1 MLFDEL
7 EFQRLVLRGIA
18 RVPAIVTHDEAV
30 PALGE
35 LEPDPEVI
43 EALRSRLAEH
53 GVDLESEESDVAAL
67 LHDAPDLM
75 ERRQRDRQQAMA
87 RESARGQSTGA
98 GTSDPVRM
106 YLREIGRVP
115 LLTGPE
121 ERELAALIK
130 AGAAAVEELN
140 HLNAS
145 ELAATEATL
154 AAADSDASDLTATDR
169 TATDRTV
176 ADLTAIERSDTE
188 GSDTA
193 ETANPQGLEP
203 VDPARRLALKR
214 VIRKGAEAREELT
227 QANLRLVVSI
237 AKRYASTNMPLLDL
251 VQEGNLGLMRAV
263 EKFDGEKGFKFST
276 YATWWIRQAITRAI
290 ADQSRTIRIPV
301 HMVEAMN
308 RVLRTKL
315 DLAQRL
321 EREPSIEE
329 LSAATDLPVDRV
341 EELLRIAVDPL
352 SLDMPMNEES
362 DASLGD
368 RVQDEN
374 AASPAAVAEMAML
387 HEAVDEALSDLAPRE
402 RELLRMRFGLDDGQP
417 RTLEEV
423 ARSFNVTR
431 ERVRQIETKTL
442 LKLGHSD
449 HGLRLID
456 YLES

>member
-7 EFQRLVLRGIA
+7 EFLRLVQLGSA
-18 RVPAIVTHDEAV
+18 RVPALVSHDEAV
-30 PALGE
+30 PALGA

-43 EALRSRLAEH
+43 EALRTRLAEH
-53 GVDLESEESDVAAL
+53 AVELESEEIDVATL
-67 LHDAPDLM
+67 LDDASDLM
-75 ERRQRDRQQAMA
+75 KRRHHDRQQALA
-87 RESARGQSTGA
+87 RDSARGQSAGV

-121 ERELAALIK
+121 ERVLSALIK
-130 AGAAAVEELN
+130 EGMAAEEQLKQFDAISAPATEAAAFRDTELSTDTDVESANSDRMQRRSLERTVKRGAAAK
-140 HLNAS
+140 A
-145 ELAATEATL
+145 
-154 AAADSDASDLTATDR
+154 
-169 TATDRTV
+169 
-176 ADLTAIERSDTE
+176 
-188 GSDTA
+188 
-193 ETANPQGLEP
+193 
-203 VDPARRLALKR
+203 
-214 VIRKGAEAREELT
+214 ELT

-251 VQEGNLGLMRAV
+251 AQEGNLGLMRAV

-308 RVLRTKL
+308 RVLRMKL
-315 DLAQRL
+315 DLTQRL
-321 EREPSIEE
+321 EREPTIEE
-329 LSAATDLPVDRV
+329 LAISTDLPVDRV
-341 EELLRIAVDPL
+341 QELLRIAVDPL

-368 RVQDEN
+368 RVQDQN

-387 HEAVDEALSDLAPRE
+387 HDAVAEALSDLAPRE

-449 HGLRLID
+449 HGVRLMD

>member
-7 EFQRLVLRGIA
+7 EFQRLVHRGIA
-18 RVPAIVTHDEAV
+18 RVPALVTHDEAV

-87 RESARGQSTGA
+87 RESARGQSAGA

-140 HLNAS
+140 QMNAS
-145 ELAATEATL
+145 ELAAPEATL
-154 AAADSDASDLTATDR
+154 ASSDFTAPDFTAPDFTAADRAVAGLTA
-169 TATDRTV
+169 V
-176 ADLTAIERSDTE
+176 ERSDT
-188 GSDTA
+188 A
-193 ETANPQGLEP
+193 EAVIPQDLEP

-263 EKFDGEKGFKFST
+263 EKFDGERGFKFST

-315 DLAQRL
+315 ELTQRL

-387 HEAVDEALSDLAPRE
+387 HEAVEEALSDLAPRE

>member
-7 EFQRLVLRGIA
+7 EFQRLVYRGIA
-18 RVPAIVTHDEAV
+18 RVPALVTHDEAV

-87 RESARGQSTGA
+87 RESARGQSAGA

-140 HLNAS
+140 QMNAS
-145 ELAATEATL
+145 ELAAPEATL
-154 AAADSDASDLTATDR
+154 ASSDFTAPDFTAADRAVAGLTA
-169 TATDRTV
+169 V
-176 ADLTAIERSDTE
+176 ERSDT
-188 GSDTA
+188 A
-193 ETANPQGLEP
+193 EAVIPQDLEP

-315 DLAQRL
+315 ELTQRL

-352 SLDMPMNEES
+352 SHDMPMNEES

-387 HEAVDEALSDLAPRE
+387 HEAVEEALSDLAPRE

-449 HGLRLID
+449 HGVRLMD

>member
-1 MLFDEL
+1 MQFDDL
-7 EFQRLVLRGIA
+7 EFRRLVHRGQA
-18 RVPAIVTHDEAV
+18 RVPAMVTHDEAV

-43 EALRSRLAEH
+43 AALRDRLAEH
-53 GVDLESEESDVAAL
+53 DIELESEESDVAAL
-67 LHDAPDLM
+67 LDDATELLK
-75 ERRQRDRQQAMA
+75 RRHRDRQQAMA
-87 RESARGQSTGA
+87 RESARGSSASA

-121 ERELAALIK
+121 ERELSVLIK
-130 AGAAAVEELN
+130 AGIAAEEELA
-140 HLNAS
+140 L
-145 ELAATEATL
+145 LD
-154 AAADSDASDLTATDR
+154 ADADAD
-169 TATDRTV
+169 
-176 ADLTAIERSDTE
+176 AD
-188 GSDTA
+188 A
-193 ETANPQGLEP
+193 ETVGARELDT
-203 VDPARRLALKR
+203 DPSIAARRRALTR
-214 VIRKGAEAREELT
+214 VVRKGAAAKAELT

-308 RVLRTKL
+308 RVLRTKIE
-315 DLAQRL
+315 LAQRL
-321 EREPSIEE
+321 EREPTVEE
-329 LSAATDLPVDRV
+329 LAAASDLPVERV

-362 DASLGD
+362 DTSLGD
-368 RVQDEN
+368 RVRDEN

-387 HEAVDEALSDLAPRE
+387 HEAVEDALFDLAPRE

-449 HGLRLID
+449 HSARLID

>member
-1 MLFDEL
+1 MNVLFDEL
-7 EFQRLVLRGIA
+7 ELQRLVHLGGT

-30 PALGE
+30 PALGS

-43 EALRSRLAEH
+43 ESLRSRLAEH
-53 GVDLESEESDVAAL
+53 GVDLESAESDVAAL
-67 LHDAPDLM
+67 LDDAPDLM
-75 ERRQRDRQQAMA
+75 ERRHRDRQQALA
-87 RESARGQSTGA
+87 LESKRGQSSGA

-121 ERELAALIK
+121 ERELAELIK
-130 AGAAAVEELN
+130 NGAAAAEEL
-140 HLNAS
+140 HRAAEEGRGE
-145 ELAATEATL
+145 ELAGPEL
-154 AAADSDASDLTATDR
+154 
-169 TATDRTV
+169 V
-176 ADLTAIERSDTE
+176 
-188 GSDTA
+188 
-193 ETANPQGLEP
+193 
-203 VDPARRLALKR
+203 ALKR
-214 VIRKGAEAREELT
+214 TARKGEDAKAELT

-237 AKRYASTNMPLLDL
+237 AKRYSSTNMPLLDL

-263 EKFDGEKGFKFST
+263 DKFDGEKGFKFST

-308 RVLRTKL
+308 RVLRLKI

-321 EREPSIEE
+321 EREPTIEE
-329 LSAATDLPVDRV
+329 LALTADLPVERV
-341 EELLRIAVDPL
+341 QELLRIAIDPL
-352 SLDMPMNEES
+352 SLDMPMSEES

-368 RVQDEN
+368 RVRDDN

-387 HEAVDEALSDLAPRE
+387 HDAVAEALSDLTPRE
-402 RELLRMRFGLDDGQP
+402 QELLRMRFGLDDGQP

-449 HGLRLID
+449 HSGRLID
-456 YLES
+456 YLEN

>member
-7 EFQRLVLRGIA
+7 EFQRLVHRGIG

-43 EALRSRLAEH
+43 EALRSRLAEQ

-87 RESARGQSTGA
+87 RESARGQSAGA

-140 HLNAS
+140 QLNAS
-145 ELAATEATL
+145 ELGATEATL
-154 AAADSDASDLTATDR
+154 AATDSAADLTGADLTGADLTVTDR
-169 TATDRTV
+169 AVT
-176 ADLTAIERSDTE
+176 DLTAIERSDT
-188 GSDTA
+188 A
-193 ETANPQGLEP
+193 ERVIPQDLEP
-203 VDPARRLALKR
+203 VDPVRRAALKR

-315 DLAQRL
+315 ELAQRL
-321 EREPSIEE
+321 EREPSIDE
-329 LSAATDLPVDRV
+329 LSAATDLPVERV

-387 HEAVDEALSDLAPRE
+387 HEAVEEALSDLAPRE

>member
-7 EFQRLVLRGIA
+7 EFQRLVHRGIA
-18 RVPAIVTHDEAV
+18 RVPALVTHDEAV

-87 RESARGQSTGA
+87 RESARGQSAGA

-140 HLNAS
+140 QMNAS
-145 ELAATEATL
+145 ELAAPEATL
-154 AAADSDASDLTATDR
+154 ASSDFTAADRAVAGLTA
-169 TATDRTV
+169 V
-176 ADLTAIERSDTE
+176 ERSDT
-188 GSDTA
+188 A
-193 ETANPQGLEP
+193 EAVIPQDLEP

-315 DLAQRL
+315 ELTQRL

-387 HEAVDEALSDLAPRE
+387 HEAVEEALSDLAPRE

-449 HGLRLID
+449 HGVRLMD

>member
-7 EFQRLVLRGIA
+7 EFQRLVHRGIA
-18 RVPAIVTHDEAV
+18 RVPALVTHDEAV

-87 RESARGQSTGA
+87 RESARGQSAGA

-140 HLNAS
+140 QMNAS
-145 ELAATEATL
+145 ELAAPEATL
-154 AAADSDASDLTATDR
+154 ASSDFTAPDFTAPDFTAADRAVAGLTA
-169 TATDRTV
+169 V
-176 ADLTAIERSDTE
+176 ERSDT
-188 GSDTA
+188 A
-193 ETANPQGLEP
+193 EAVIPQDLEP

-315 DLAQRL
+315 ELTQRL

-387 HEAVDEALSDLAPRE
+387 HEAVEEALSDLAPRE

>member
-1 MLFDEL
+1 MTIVFDEL
-7 EFQRLVLRGIA
+7 ELQRLVHRGA
-18 RVPAIVTHDEAV
+18 SRVPPIVTHDEAV

-35 LEPDPEVI
+35 LEPDPEII
-43 EALRSRLAEH
+43 ENLRSRLAEH
-53 GVDLESEESDVAAL
+53 GIDLESAESDVAAL
-67 LHDAPDLM
+67 LEDVPDLM
-75 ERRQRDRQQAMA
+75 ERRHRDRQQALA
-87 RESARGQSTGA
+87 RESMRGGSASA

-121 ERELAALIK
+121 ERELSELIK
-130 AGAAAVEELN
+130 LGA
-140 HLNAS
+140 
-145 ELAATEATL
+145 T
-154 AAADSDASDLTATDR
+154 AADELQRAQDEGRLDELDASQRA
-169 TATDRTV
+169 
-176 ADLTAIERSDTE
+176 
-188 GSDTA
+188 
-193 ETANPQGLEP
+193 
-203 VDPARRLALKR
+203 ALKR
-214 VIRKGAEAREELT
+214 VARKGEDARTELT

-237 AKRYASTNMPLLDL
+237 AKRYSSTNMPLLDL

-276 YATWWIRQAITRAI
+276 YATWWIRQSITRAI

-308 RVLRTKL
+308 RVLRLKL

-321 EREPSIEE
+321 EREPTMEE
-329 LSAATDLPVDRV
+329 LSVVADLPVERV
-341 EELLRIAVDPL
+341 EELLRIAIDPL

-368 RVQDEN
+368 RVQDES

-387 HEAVDEALSDLAPRE
+387 HEAVEEALADLAPRE
-402 RELLRMRFGLDDGQP
+402 RQLLRMRFGLDDGQP

-449 HGLRLID
+449 HSGHLID

>member
-7 EFQRLVLRGIA
+7 EFQRLVHRGIA
-18 RVPAIVTHDEAV
+18 RVPALVTHDEAV

-87 RESARGQSTGA
+87 RESARGQSAGA

-140 HLNAS
+140 QMNAS
-145 ELAATEATL
+145 ELAAPEATL
-154 AAADSDASDLTATDR
+154 ASSDFTAPDFTAPDFTAADRAVAGLTA
-169 TATDRTV
+169 V
-176 ADLTAIERSDTE
+176 ERSDT
-188 GSDTA
+188 A
-193 ETANPQGLEP
+193 EAVIPQDLEP

-315 DLAQRL
+315 ELTQRL

-352 SLDMPMNEES
+352 SLDMPMNGES

-387 HEAVDEALSDLAPRE
+387 HEAVEEALSDLAPRE

>member
-7 EFQRLVLRGIA
+7 EFQRLVHRGLA
-18 RVPAIVTHDEAV
+18 RVPALVTHDEAV
-30 PALGE
+30 PALGD

-43 EALRSRLAEH
+43 AALRSRLAVHAVE
-53 GVDLESEESDVAAL
+53 LESEESDVAAL
-67 LHDAPDLM
+67 LDDASDLM
-75 ERRQRDRQQAMA
+75 RRRHQDRQQALA
-87 RESARGQSTGA
+87 RESARGQSAGA

-121 ERELAALIK
+121 ERELSALIK
-130 AGAAAVEELN
+130 AGAAAEEQLEQF
-140 HLNAS
+140 H
-145 ELAATEATL
+145 AAEKPVDGSGAAEGGTDTERAFFDPGQRRSLERTAKRG
-154 AAADSDASDLTATDR
+154 AAAKA
-169 TATDRTV
+169 
-176 ADLTAIERSDTE
+176 
-188 GSDTA
+188 
-193 ETANPQGLEP
+193 
-203 VDPARRLALKR
+203 
-214 VIRKGAEAREELT
+214 ELT

-315 DLAQRL
+315 DLTQRL
-321 EREPSIEE
+321 EREPTIEE
-329 LSAATDLPVDRV
+329 LSSATDLSVERV
-341 EELLRIAVDPL
+341 EELLRIAIDPL
-352 SLDMPMNEES
+352 SLDMPMSEES

-387 HEAVDEALSDLAPRE
+387 HEAVEEALSDLAPRE

-456 YLES
+456 YLEN

>member
-7 EFQRLVLRGIA
+7 EFQRLVHRGIA
-18 RVPAIVTHDEAV
+18 RVPALVTHDEAV

-67 LHDAPDLM
+67 LHDVPDLM
-75 ERRQRDRQQAMA
+75 ERRQRDRQQALA
-87 RESARGQSTGA
+87 RESARGQSAGA

-140 HLNAS
+140 QLNAS
-145 ELAATEATL
+145 ELAATQATP
-154 AAADSDASDLTATDR
+154 AASDLAASGHTATD
-169 TATDRTV
+169 TLISHD
-176 ADLTAIERSDTE
+176 
-188 GSDTA
+188 
-193 ETANPQGLEP
+193 LEP

-315 DLAQRL
+315 ELTQRL

-387 HEAVDEALSDLAPRE
+387 HEAVEEALSDLAPRE

>member
-7 EFQRLVLRGIA
+7 EFQRLVHRGIA
-18 RVPAIVTHDEAV
+18 RAPALVTHDEAV

-87 RESARGQSTGA
+87 RESARGQSAGA

-140 HLNAS
+140 QMNAS
-145 ELAATEATL
+145 ELAAPEATL
-154 AAADSDASDLTATDR
+154 ASSDFTAPDFTAPDFTAADRAVAGLTA
-169 TATDRTV
+169 V
-176 ADLTAIERSDTE
+176 ERSDT
-188 GSDTA
+188 A
-193 ETANPQGLEP
+193 EAVIPQDLEP

-315 DLAQRL
+315 ELTQRL

-387 HEAVDEALSDLAPRE
+387 HEAVEEALSDLAPRE

>member
-7 EFQRLVLRGIA
+7 EFQRLVHRGLA
-18 RVPAIVTHDEAV
+18 RVPALVTHDEAV
-30 PALGE
+30 PALGD
-35 LEPDPEVI
+35 LEPAPEVI
-43 EALRSRLAEH
+43 AALRARLAEH
-53 GVDLESEESDVAAL
+53 EVELESEESDVAAL
-67 LHDAPDLM
+67 LDDASDLI
-75 ERRQRDRQQAMA
+75 RRRHQDRQQALA
-87 RESARGQSTGA
+87 RESARGQSAGA

-121 ERELAALIK
+121 ERELSALIK
-130 AGAAAVEELN
+130 AGAAAEEQLEQ
-140 HLNAS
+140 LDAITA
-145 ELAATEATL
+145 AATEAVASLDAQEDADAKVTAEAEVDL
-154 AAADSDASDLTATDR
+154 ADAFQKSTGDADIESASSDRMQRRSLERTVKRGAAAKA
-169 TATDRTV
+169 
-176 ADLTAIERSDTE
+176 
-188 GSDTA
+188 
-193 ETANPQGLEP
+193 
-203 VDPARRLALKR
+203 
-214 VIRKGAEAREELT
+214 ELT

-276 YATWWIRQAITRAI
+276 YATWWIRQAITRAM

-315 DLAQRL
+315 DLTQRL
-321 EREPSIEE
+321 EREPTIEE
-329 LSAATDLPVDRV
+329 LSSATDLPVDRV
-341 EELLRIAVDPL
+341 EELLRIAIDPL
-352 SLDMPMNEES
+352 SLDMPMGEES

-368 RVQDEN
+368 RVRDES

-387 HEAVDEALSDLAPRE
+387 HEAVEDALSDLAPRE

-449 HGLRLID
+449 HSGRLID
-456 YLES
+456 YLEN

>member
-7 EFQRLVLRGIA
+7 EFLRLVQLGSA
-18 RVPAIVTHDEAV
+18 RVPALVSHDEAV
-30 PALGE
+30 PALGA

-43 EALRSRLAEH
+43 EALRTRLAEH
-53 GVDLESEESDVAAL
+53 AVELESEEIDVATL
-67 LHDAPDLM
+67 LDDASDLM
-75 ERRQRDRQQAMA
+75 KRRHHDRQQALA
-87 RESARGQSTGA
+87 RDSARGQSAGV

-121 ERELAALIK
+121 ERVLSALIK
-130 AGAAAVEELN
+130 EGMAAEEQLKQFDAISAPATEAASFRDTELSTDTDVESANSDRMQRRSLERTVKRGAAAK
-140 HLNAS
+140 A
-145 ELAATEATL
+145 
-154 AAADSDASDLTATDR
+154 
-169 TATDRTV
+169 
-176 ADLTAIERSDTE
+176 
-188 GSDTA
+188 
-193 ETANPQGLEP
+193 
-203 VDPARRLALKR
+203 
-214 VIRKGAEAREELT
+214 ELT

-251 VQEGNLGLMRAV
+251 AQEGNLGLMRAV

-308 RVLRTKL
+308 RVLRMKL
-315 DLAQRL
+315 DLTQRL
-321 EREPSIEE
+321 EREPTIEE
-329 LSAATDLPVDRV
+329 LAISTDLPVDRV
-341 EELLRIAVDPL
+341 QELLRIAVDPL

-368 RVQDEN
+368 RVQDQN

-387 HEAVDEALSDLAPRE
+387 HDAVAEALSDLAPRE

-449 HGLRLID
+449 HGVRLMD

>member
-7 EFQRLVLRGIA
+7 EFLRLVQLGSA
-18 RVPAIVTHDEAV
+18 RVPALVSHDEAV
-30 PALGE
+30 PALGA

-87 RESARGQSTGA
+87 RESARGQSAGA

-140 HLNAS
+140 QMNAS
-145 ELAATEATL
+145 ELAAPEATL
-154 AAADSDASDLTATDR
+154 ASSDFTAPDFTAADRAVAGLTA
-169 TATDRTV
+169 V
-176 ADLTAIERSDTE
+176 ERSDT
-188 GSDTA
+188 A
-193 ETANPQGLEP
+193 EAVIPQDLEP

-315 DLAQRL
+315 ELTQRL

-387 HEAVDEALSDLAPRE
+387 HEAVEEALSDLAPRE

-449 HGLRLID
+449 HGVRLMD